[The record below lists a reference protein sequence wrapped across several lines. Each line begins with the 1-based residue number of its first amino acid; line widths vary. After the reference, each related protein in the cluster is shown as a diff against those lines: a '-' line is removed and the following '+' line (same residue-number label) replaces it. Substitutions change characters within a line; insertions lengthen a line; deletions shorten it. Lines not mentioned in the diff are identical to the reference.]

1 MTEQPCSA
9 SPHALRTPWAPWQT
23 MNWTSLRKSSDRGLT
38 SLFAIKQ
45 QYMAMKKLSW
55 VVTWKFRW
63 KVLKINSTLT
73 RIKYVKNLFF
83 RFFLFSELDQ
93 RNSLCKYITA
103 LTFAPTKFFFCEK
116 VKYGFLGLPTSC
128 TEEQPKLTFHFW
140 QAARSGFALPAEKS
154 NSTPH
159 LP

>member
-73 RIKYVKNLFF
+73 RIKYVIFFF

-103 LTFAPTKFFFCEK
+103 LTFAPTNFFLWKGE
-116 VKYGFLGLPTSC
+116 VWLPWSTHILHWRAAKAHVSLLAGCYKWICTSS
-128 TEEQPKLTFHFW
+128 KLLEVDFH
-140 QAARSGFALPAEKS
+140 L
-154 NSTPH
+154 
-159 LP
+159 

>member
-1 MTEQPCSA
+1 
-9 SPHALRTPWAPWQT
+9 
-23 MNWTSLRKSSDRGLT
+23 
-38 SLFAIKQ
+38 
-45 QYMAMKKLSW
+45 MKKLSW
-55 VVTWKFRW
+55 VVTESLKNKFHPN
-63 KVLKINSTLT
+63 KNQVLD
-73 RIKYVKNLFF
+73 FF
-83 RFFLFSELDQ
+83 FSDFFLFSELDQ

-103 LTFAPTKFFFCEK
+103 LTFAPTIFFCEK
-116 VKYGFLGLPTSC
+116 MKYGFLGLPTSC